1 MLNFNF
7 LLEGDGGLMTIGLV
21 IGMFALLY
29 FFMIRPQKK
38 REKEEAAMREA
49 IQVGD
54 EITTIGGIIGKVV
67 SVKGDTFV
75 LESTKDRT
83 KLRFLKGA
91 IRSVD
96 VRAADI
102 AAAILETKEVAPE
115 EPEEEIEV
123 VEEATATEANTTE
136 APLSK
141 RAERKARR
149 AAAAAAAAS
158 AMSQKM
164 IEEANAIADEN
175 DRREAEKAALA
186 EANTAEEVVA
196 DEATV
201 AEEAVEATEE
211 KNEENA

>member
-115 EPEEEIEV
+115 EPEEEIEI

-186 EANTAEEVVA
+186 EANTADEVVA